1 MFKWISKLFKSD
13 RQLRVFV
20 EQINALE
27 PSVKEKN
34 DGELRVAGLALKERA
49 KKESLDD
56 LLPEAFALV
65 REAARRTLGQR
76 HYDVQLMAG
85 IFLHQGKITEMRTGE
100 GKTLA
105 ATLPVYLN
113 ALKGNGAHVVTVNE
127 YLAKRDAVWMGQI
140 YHALGSSVAC
150 LAHETAYIYDPD
162 FKGTSGQPLVANHQH
177 NESALLDKERDLTGS
192 YLVQQEYLRPISR
205 REAYQADITYGT
217 NHEFGFDYLRDNLTY
232 RVEDQVQRG
241 FNYAIVDEVD
251 SILIDE
257 ARTPLIISAPD
268 AESSNFYKIF
278 ARLTAGLESG
288 ADYIADEKHRSVDIT
303 EAGIDKVEKQL
314 RISNLYGP
322 ENLRLTHYLQESLK
336 AAALYRRDRD
346 YVVKDG

>member
-1 MFKWISKLFKSD
+1 MLGTMFKWISKLFKSD

-100 GKTLA
+100 GKPLA
-105 ATLPVYLN
+105 ATLPAYLN
-113 ALKGNGAHVVTVNE
+113 ALKGDGAHVVTVNE
-127 YLAKRDAVWMGQI
+127 YLAKRDAVWMVQI
-140 YHALGSSVAC
+140 YHALGLNVAC
-150 LAHETAYIYDPD
+150 LAHETAYLYDPD

-177 NESALLDKERDLTGS
+177 NEFALLDKERDLTGS

-217 NHEFGFDYLRDNLTY
+217 NHEFGFDYL
-232 RVEDQVQRG
+232 
-241 FNYAIVDEVD
+241 
-251 SILIDE
+251 
-257 ARTPLIISAPD
+257 
-268 AESSNFYKIF
+268 
-278 ARLTAGLESG
+278 
-288 ADYIADEKHRSVDIT
+288 
-303 EAGIDKVEKQL
+303 
-314 RISNLYGP
+314 
-322 ENLRLTHYLQESLK
+322 
-336 AAALYRRDRD
+336 
-346 YVVKDG
+346 